1 MIYKFEND
9 ATCRKAFDEFR
20 AIEEKV
26 RNIAAHNL
34 VAITDDWIRSKCGCT
49 AKQIIKKLKS
59 LSAISGIKV
68 TQEDW
73 DSYLSMNTVIKDKLL
88 LED

>member
-1 MIYKFEND
+1 MNFVLLK
-9 ATCRKAFDEFR
+9 R
-20 AIEEKV
+20 KV